1 MQCVKVELIHFIV
14 EDLYLWE
21 NIKRGSKRDLKQLH
35 DRYFNQLC
43 LYAFKSAQ
51 NPEVME
57 ELVSDCFIKL
67 WENRTAIDI
76 KTSVKHYIFLML
88 RNSIIDYQRK
98 KKFLTV
104 PFDNINEPA
113 DEAFFDE
120 QKEYAILYSALE
132 KLPEQRRRILEMAVF
147 ELLSYNQIAEKLHLS
162 RNTVKTQISRAYRFL
177 KENITSKRFLIGF
190 FAVIIQFSL
199 IGNC

>member
-1 MQCVKVELIHFIV
+1 V
-14 EDLYLWE
+14 EDQYLWE
-21 NIKRGSKRDLKQLH
+21 NIKKGSKKDLKQLH

-67 WENRTAIDI
+67 WEYRKKIEI

-88 RNSIIDYQRK
+88 RYSIIDYQRK
-98 KKFLTV
+98 NKFITV
-104 PFDNINEPA
+104 PIDSINEPA
-113 DEAFFDE
+113 DEDYFDE
-120 QKEYAILYSALE
+120 QKDYAVLYSALE

-147 ELLSYNQIAEKLHLS
+147 ESLSYNQIAEMLHIS

-177 KENITSKRFLIGF
+177 REKITSERFLIGF
-190 FAVIIQFSL
+190 FLFITQFL
-199 IGNC
+199 FRVN